1 MLIRVRSGANISIS
15 HRRELLLL
23 LLLLLL
29 HGMCRRSPVATMRIS
44 GARWTTNGI
53 LDAT

>member
-23 LLLLLL
+23 LLLLL

-44 GARWTTNGI
+44 VARWTTNGI

>member
-15 HRRELLLL
+15 HRRE

>member
-15 HRRELLLL
+15 HRRELL